1 MAEHP
6 ANIDSLRALGSKIR
20 TYADGQDRTLEDEI
34 GIITNSNAASG
45 TFKSGRTIKEVIR
58 VCSTLTKNRADLT
71 VETIRNLPFSY
82 TVSLEGAL
90 KENVRQYFP
99 DDLGGFQVKV
109 RNLVRKAGGEKL
121 EDVALEEIRAFQKE
135 AVAGLLSDIDQ
146 HLVNLK
152 HTYQLSNIE
161 KIFLAV
167 ELAGLV
173 GTAFLAGLWVADKNG
188 NYEPFIVLLTVVT
201 AGLEI
206 YRRVKHKHAT

>member
-1 MAEHP
+1 MSEHP

-58 VCSTLTKNRADLT
+58 VCCTLLKNRADLT
-71 VETIRNLPFSY
+71 VETVRKLPFSY
-82 TVSLEGAL
+82 TASLEGAL

-109 RNLVRKAGGEKL
+109 RNLARKAGGEKL
-121 EDVALEEIRAFQKE
+121 EDVALEEIQAFQKE
-135 AVAGLLSDIDQ
+135 AIASLLSEIDQ
-146 HLVNLK
+146 YLVTLK
-152 HTYQLSNIE
+152 HTHQLSSIE
-161 KIFLAV
+161 KRFLAV

-173 GTAFLAGLWVADKNG
+173 GTAFLAGLWFADRNG
-188 NYEPFIVLLTVVT
+188 NYEPIIVLLTVIT
-201 AGLEI
+201 GGLEI
-206 YRRVKHKHAT
+206 YRRFKYKHAT

>member
-167 ELAGLV
+167 ELAGLA

>member
-1 MAEHP
+1 MAGGAPSP
-6 ANIDSLRALGSKIR
+6 AAMRP
-20 TYADGQDRTLEDEI
+20 
-34 GIITNSNAASG
+34 AS
-45 TFKSGRTIKEVIR
+45 
-58 VCSTLTKNRADLT
+58 
-71 VETIRNLPFSY
+71 Y
-82 TVSLEGAL
+82 
-90 KENVRQYFP
+90 
-99 DDLGGFQVKV
+99 GGFQVKV

-121 EDVALEEIRAFQKE
+121 EDAAFEEIRAFQKE

-167 ELAGLV
+167 ELAGLA